1 MAIIESLKTSVL
13 TNQTDDKSDDVCPEC
28 GSGLEGEICPDC
40 DIDGKLDEEESPL
53 ETVGDNDEDWIK

>member
-1 MAIIESLKTSVL
+1 MAIIDSLNK
-13 TNQTDDKSDDVCPEC
+13 DDDVCPEC

-53 ETVGDNDEDWIK
+53 ETAGDNDEDWIK